1 MKLRSSFAY
10 IVTATWLAS
19 CAHAPRAEGP
29 TLDLVAEA
37 PIAGRFDDVADRGN
51 ATALVGEGAIVTHD
65 DATQTVEHARFTA
78 VAQVPAPDG
87 LGSWTVAVDREGKL
101 TRVRDRGV
109 LEDVRGRFG
118 LADAKLSG
126 VCALDG
132 EHGAFFEKDEL
143 IIVGRGTARRFA
155 IGHSSA
161 RACGGGKLAI
171 AVAER
176 VLRYDASKDSWRTF
190 SLRADALALDA
201 QGTLWASR
209 GRALY
214 RATSDELVLEL
225 ELGSRVTS
233 LVASGTRLW
242 IGEGTQL
249 GWLEGGRYSHARDLA
264 LDAATHFAA
273 GRDGKLW
280 VLFRDRARRVDAPA
294 VTAESDASWS
304 ALVAPVVARSCGN
317 CHRPGGRGGFDLRA
331 ESAWRSHLS
340 AIRERVLDDR
350 DMPPA
355 NAPITEDDRAALKRW
370 LDAQR

>member
-1 MKLRSSFAY
+1 MKLRSACAY
-10 IVTATWLAS
+10 LILAS
-19 CAHAPRAEGP
+19 CAHAPRAAGP

-37 PIAGRFDDVADRGN
+37 PIAGHFDDVADRGS
-51 ATALVGEGAIVTHD
+51 ATALVGEGAIVTHED
-65 DATQTVEHARFTA
+65 ITQTLEHTRFTA

-87 LGSWTVAVDREGKL
+87 LGSWTVAVDHEGKL
-101 TRVRDRGV
+101 LRVRDRGV
-109 LEDVRGRFG
+109 LEDVRARFG

-126 VCALDG
+126 ACALDA
-132 EHGAFFEKDEL
+132 EHGAFFEQDEL
-143 IIVGRGTARRFA
+143 VVVGGGTARRFA
-155 IGHSSA
+155 IGRGAA

-171 AVAER
+171 TVAEQ
-176 VLRYDASKDSWRTF
+176 VLRYDARKDSWRTF
-190 SLRADALALDA
+190 SLRAEALALDA

-209 GRALY
+209 GKALY
-214 RATSDELVLEL
+214 RATADELVLEL

-249 GWLEGGRYSHARDLA
+249 GWLEGARYAHARDLA
-264 LDAATHFAA
+264 LEATTRFAA

-294 VTAESDASWS
+294 VAAESDASWS

-331 ESAWRSHLS
+331 ESAWRSHLG
-340 AIRERVLDDR
+340 AIVERVLDDR

-355 NAPITEDDRAALKRW
+355 NAPLAEDDRAAVKRW